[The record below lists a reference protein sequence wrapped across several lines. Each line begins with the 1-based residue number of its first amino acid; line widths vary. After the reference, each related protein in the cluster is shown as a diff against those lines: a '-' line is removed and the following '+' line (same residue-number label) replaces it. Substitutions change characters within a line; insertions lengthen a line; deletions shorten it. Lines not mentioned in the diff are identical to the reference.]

1 MPRIAAHVRRNVAV
15 YVALF
20 ATLGG
25 TSYAAVALTPVTVRT
40 AAVASG
46 AVTPLQLA
54 RHSVGDDNGRDGRP
68 PTDASDPGAPS
79 DGQDGPPDGQGDPP
93 DGRAGPP
100 DGKGDPSDGQAG
112 PPDGKG
118 GPSDGKGGPSN
129 PGGAAEPGN
138 ISARARGTSVVAKHG
153 GATDIPLS
161 GNTWTQAAQELELVA
176 GTVKFTIPKSCTGG
190 FGNALLLSVDGAATT
205 FASVPGPPTSG
216 TVTVPFLI
224 GTLSEPGKNTD
235 HKLTA
240 KFTDTCSKAGEDY
253 KVDDVKIDV
262 VKFH

>member
-1 MPRIAAHVRRNVAV
+1 MRPRIAAHVRRNVVV
-15 YVALF
+15 YVALS

-25 TSYAAVALTPVTVRT
+25 TSLAAVALTPATVRT
-40 AAVASG
+40 ADVANG

-54 RHSVGDDNGRDGRP
+54 RHSAGDDNGRDGPP

-79 DGQDGPPDGQGDPP
+79 DGQDGPPDG
-93 DGRAGPP
+93 
-100 DGKGDPSDGQAG
+100 KGGPSDGQAG

-138 ISARARGTSVVAKHG
+138 VSARARGTSVVAKHG

-190 FGNALLLSVDGAATT
+190 FGNALVLSVDGAATT

-224 GTLSEPGKNTD
+224 GTLSEPGQNTD

-253 KVDDVKIDV
+253 KIDDVKIDV
-262 VKFH
+262 LKFH

>member
-1 MPRIAAHVRRNVAV
+1 MRPRIAAHVRRNVVV
-15 YVALF
+15 YVALS

-25 TSYAAVALTPVTVRT
+25 TSLAAVALTPATVRT
-40 AAVASG
+40 ADVANG

-54 RHSVGDDNGRDGRP
+54 RHSAGDDNGRDGPP

-79 DGQDGPPDGQGDPP
+79 DGQDGPPDG
-93 DGRAGPP
+93 
-100 DGKGDPSDGQAG
+100 KGGPSDGQAG

-138 ISARARGTSVVAKHG
+138 VSARARGTSVVAKHG

-176 GTVKFTIPKSCTGG
+176 GTVKFTIPSRCTGG
-190 FGNALLLSVDGAATT
+190 FGNALVLSVDGAATT

-224 GTLSEPGKNTD
+224 GTLSEPGQNTD

-253 KVDDVKIDV
+253 KIDDVKIDV
-262 VKFH
+262 LKFH